1 MNLEKLFLEKTPLFV
16 FSSTRRLKHFYLE
29 QGEGFLP
36 NAMSMGSF
44 FEQAFYIPNKKKIP
58 NSARL
63 ILMIDTIKAIAK
75 EKKSILEGLLLF
87 ENSFLGYLE
96 STSFL
101 FDLFDELSS
110 ACIKLNEL
118 SSKDI
123 YLDYEKHLEVL
134 EMIYDRYIKKLEGL
148 GFYDKIMQEKPAILK
163 EFFEHFS
170 SIEWHLDGFMS
181 VFERQCLLEAAEL
194 VPITLHLSC
203 DKYNQKFLEFLNLK
217 LETDCDYSIDF
228 KTQKILSQT
237 PKRQKI
243 EPKLYANS
251 SYLKQSAL
259 VLQTIEE
266 YLQKDN
272 DPNKMAIITPNAD
285 FLPFLKLL
293 DKNNNLNFA
302 MGLGAKNSPYYTEL
316 VKILENLETSG
327 FDLSTSPLLDLE
339 NLTLALLEQQSS
351 KEKAPLKEAHSQ
363 IMHQYHLLK
372 DTLKNYSLKD
382 LLHLYLQEFEANFR
396 LDDSSG
402 GKIQVMDTLETR
414 GMQFDKIVIVD
425 FNETCVPSLKDCDL
439 FLNSALRKSLNLPTL
454 LDKKNLQKHYYYQLF
469 KNSKE
474 ITLSYIESET
484 SKVSNMLLELN
495 LHIEPIKDAYT
506 LFAPSLSKDYQEEEI
521 KAAIPKDFSFS
532 ASSLNA
538 FLTCKRRFY
547 YHYMKRF
554 KESPK
559 DESNSAVGSLL
570 HELLKEAYEKDKN
583 PYVLEERLIWLLET
597 RENITPKERLDTL
610 VALKKIQ
617 AFYLKEKERFNTKIK
632 ILDLEKSFETIIQGI
647 VFKGR
652 IDRIDKT
659 ADNEMI
665 LLDYKFKN
673 DLKLDNMSKTQR
685 GGLSPIEIAQ
695 ISTDYQMAIEI
706 AQISTDYQMAI
717 YAFALKN
724 LGYKEPIKAFF
735 YDLRKGELL
744 EEDELIL
751 QAKMDHLEF
760 SLIPKLKQ
768 EIDFEKT
775 SEAKDCEYCSFK
787 DMCNR

>member
-1 MNLEKLFLEKTPLFV
+1 MNLEKLFSQKNPLFV

-36 NAMSMGSF
+36 SAMSMGNF

-58 NSARL
+58 KNVRL

-134 EMIYDRYIKKLEGL
+134 EMIYDRYIKKLEEL

-181 VFERQCLLEAAEL
+181 VFERQCLLEVAEL

-237 PKRQKI
+237 PKRQKT

-251 SYLKQSAL
+251 SYLKQSTL

-316 VKILENLETSG
+316 VKILEDLQTSG
-327 FDLSTSPLLDLE
+327 DLSASPLLDLE

-402 GKIQVMDTLETR
+402 GKIRVMDTLETR

-484 SKVSNMLLELN
+484 SKASNMLLELD

-506 LFAPSLSKDYQEEEI
+506 FFAPSPLKDYQEEEI

-538 FLTCKRRFY
+538 FLTCKCRFY

-583 PYVLEERLIWLLET
+583 PYALEERLIWLLET
-597 RENITPKERLDTL
+597 RKNITPKERLDTL
-610 VALKKIQ
+610 ITLKKIQ
-617 AFYLKEKERFNTKIK
+617 AFYLKEKERFKAKIK
-632 ILDLEKSFETIIQGI
+632 ILDLEKSFETTIQG
-647 VFKGR
+647 VAFKGR

-659 ADNEMI
+659 ADNEII

-673 DLKLDNMSKTQR
+673 DLKLDNMSEKQR
-685 GGLSPIEIAQ
+685 KSLSPIEIAQ
-695 ISTDYQMAIEI
+695 ISTDYQMAI
-706 AQISTDYQMAI
+706 
-717 YAFALKN
+717 YAHALKN
-724 LGYKEPIKAFF
+724 LGYKGSIKAFF

-744 EEDELIL
+744 EEDELTL

-775 SEAKDCEYCSFK
+775 LEAKDCEYCSFK

>member
-58 NSARL
+58 NSARQ

-134 EMIYDRYIKKLEGL
+134 EMIYDRYIKKLEEL
-148 GFYDKIMQEKPAILK
+148 GFYDKIMQKKPTILK

-181 VFERQCLLEAAEL
+181 VFERQCLLEVAEL

-237 PKRQKI
+237 FNDQKI

-251 SYLKQSAL
+251 SYLKQGAL

-293 DKNNNLNFA
+293 DQNNNLNFA

-316 VKILENLETSG
+316 VKILEDLQTSG
-327 FDLSTSPLLDLE
+327 FNLSESALLDLE
-339 NLTLALLEQQSS
+339 NITLPLLEQQSS
-351 KEKAPLKEAHSQ
+351 KEKAPLKEVHSQ

-372 DTLKNYSLKD
+372 DTLQNYSLKD

-402 GKIQVMDTLETR
+402 GKIRVMDTLETR

-474 ITLSYIESET
+474 MVLSYIESET
-484 SKVSNMLLELN
+484 SKVSNMLLELD
-495 LHIEPIKDAYT
+495 LHTEPIKDAYT
-506 LFAPSLSKDYQEEEI
+506 LFAPTPLKDYQEEEI

-583 PYVLEERLIWLLET
+583 PYALEERLIWLLET

-610 VALKKIQ
+610 IALKKIQ
-617 AFYLKEKERFNTKIK
+617 AFYLKEKERFKAKIK
-632 ILDLEKSFETIIQGI
+632 ILDLEKSFETIIQGVI
-647 VFKGR
+647 FKGR

-659 ADNEMI
+659 ADNEII

-673 DLKLDNMSKTQR
+673 DLKLDNMSEKQR
-685 GGLSPIEIAQ
+685 KSLSP
-695 ISTDYQMAIEI
+695 IEI

-744 EEDELIL
+744 EEDELVL

-775 SEAKDCEYCSFK
+775 LEVKDCEYCSFK

>member
-228 KTQKILSQT
+228 KTQRILSQT
-237 PKRQKI
+237 FNDQKI

-259 VLQTIEE
+259 VLQAIEE

-316 VKILENLETSG
+316 VKILEDLQTSG
-327 FDLSTSPLLDLE
+327 FDLSASPLLDLE
-339 NLTLALLEQQSS
+339 NLTLPLLEQQSS
-351 KEKAPLKEAHSQ
+351 KEKAPLKEVHSQ

-402 GKIQVMDTLETR
+402 GKIRVMDTLETR

-506 LFAPSLSKDYQEEEI
+506 LFAPSPLKDYQEEEI

-559 DESNSAVGSLL
+559 DENNSAVGSLL

-583 PYVLEERLIWLLET
+583 PYALEERLIWLLET

-610 VALKKIQ
+610 IALKKIQ
-617 AFYLKEKERFNTKIK
+617 AFYLKEKERFKAKIK
-632 ILDLEKSFETIIQGI
+632 ILDLEKSFETIIQGVI
-647 VFKGR
+647 FKGR

-659 ADNEMI
+659 ADNEII

-673 DLKLDNMSKTQR
+673 DLKLDNMSEKQR
-685 GGLSPIEIAQ
+685 KSLRP
-695 ISTDYQMAIEI
+695 IEI

-724 LGYKEPIKAFF
+724 LGYKGPIRAFF
-735 YDLRKGELL
+735 YDLRKGELV
-744 EEDELIL
+744 EEDEVFL

-768 EIDFEKT
+768 EVDFEKT
-775 SEAKDCEYCSFK
+775 LEAKDCEYCSFK

>member
-1 MNLEKLFLEKTPLFV
+1 MNLEKLFLEKAPLFV

-36 NAMSMGSF
+36 SAMSMGSF
-44 FEQAFYIPNKKKIP
+44 FEQAFYIPNQKKIP
-58 NSARL
+58 KSTRQ

-75 EKKSILEGLLLF
+75 EKKSVLEGLLLF

-118 SSKDI
+118 SFKDI

-134 EMIYDRYIKKLEGL
+134 EMIYDRYVKKLEEL
-148 GFYDKIMQEKPAILK
+148 GFYDKIMQKKPTILK

-181 VFERQCLLEAAEL
+181 VFERQCLLEVAEL

-237 PKRQKI
+237 FNDQKI

-251 SYLKQSAL
+251 SYLKQGAL
-259 VLQTIEE
+259 VLQTTEE
-266 YLQKDN
+266 YLQENN

-316 VKILENLETSG
+316 VKILEDLETSDL
-327 FDLSTSPLLDLE
+327 DLSGSALLDLE
-339 NLTLALLEQQSS
+339 NITLALLEQQSS

-382 LLHLYLQEFEANFR
+382 LLHLYLQEFETNFR

-402 GKIQVMDTLETR
+402 GKIRVMDTLETR
-414 GMQFDKIVIVD
+414 GMQFDKVVIVD

-474 ITLSYIESET
+474 VALSYIESET
-484 SKVSNMLLELN
+484 SKVSNMLLELD

-506 LFAPSLSKDYQEEEI
+506 LFETSPIKEYQEEEI

-547 YHYMKRF
+547 YHYMKHF

-559 DESNSAVGSLL
+559 DESNSAVGSLI
-570 HELLKEAYEKDKN
+570 HELLKEAYEKDKT
-583 PYVLEERLIWLLET
+583 PHLLEERLIWLLET

-617 AFYLKEKERFNTKIK
+617 AFYKKERERFNAKIK
-632 ILDLEKSFETIIQGI
+632 ILDLEKGFETIIQGVI
-647 VFKGR
+647 FKGR

-659 ADNEMI
+659 ADNEII

-685 GGLSPIEIAQ
+685 GSLSP
-695 ISTDYQMAIEI
+695 IEI

-735 YDLRKGELL
+735 YDLKKGELL

-775 SEAKDCEYCSFK
+775 LEVKDCEYCSFK
-787 DMCNR
+787 DMCSR

>member
-36 NAMSMGSF
+36 NAMSMGNF

-58 NSARL
+58 KNARQ

-118 SSKDI
+118 SFKDI

-134 EMIYDRYIKKLEGL
+134 EMIYDRYIKKLEEL
-148 GFYDKIMQEKPAILK
+148 GFYDKIMQEKPTILK
-163 EFFEHFS
+163 EFFERFS

-181 VFERQCLLEAAEL
+181 VFERQCLLEVAEL

-237 PKRQKI
+237 FNDQKI

-251 SYLKQSAL
+251 SYLKQGAL

-316 VKILENLETSG
+316 VKILEDLQTSDCNLSG
-327 FDLSTSPLLDLE
+327 SALLDLE
-339 NLTLALLEQQSS
+339 NLTLPLLEQQSS

-402 GKIQVMDTLETR
+402 GKIRVMDTLETR

-454 LDKKNLQKHYYYQLF
+454 SDKKNLQKHYYYQLF

-474 ITLSYIESET
+474 MALSYIESET
-484 SKVSNMLLELN
+484 SKASNMLLELN
-495 LHIEPIKDAYT
+495 LNIEPIKDAYT
-506 LFAPSLSKDYQEEEI
+506 LFAPSPLKDYQEEEI

-547 YHYMKRF
+547 YHYIKRF

-583 PYVLEERLIWLLET
+583 PYALEERLIQLLAT

-610 VALKKIQ
+610 IALKKIQ
-617 AFYLKEKERFNTKIK
+617 AFYLKEKERFNAKIK
-632 ILDLEKSFETIIQGI
+632 ILDLEKSFETTIQG
-647 VFKGR
+647 VAFKGR

-659 ADNEMI
+659 ADNEII

-673 DLKLDNMSKTQR
+673 DLKLDNMSEK
-685 GGLSPIEIAQ
+685 
-695 ISTDYQMAIEI
+695 
-706 AQISTDYQMAI
+706 QISTDYQMAI

-735 YDLRKGELL
+735 YDLRKGELV

-768 EIDFEKT
+768 EIDFKKT
-775 SEAKDCEYCSFK
+775 LEAKDCEYCSFK

>member
-36 NAMSMGSF
+36 SAMSMGSF

-58 NSARL
+58 NSMRL

-134 EMIYDRYIKKLEGL
+134 EMIYERYIKKLEEL

-170 SIEWHLDGFMS
+170 SIEWHLDGSMS

-251 SYLKQSAL
+251 SYLKQGAL

-316 VKILENLETSG
+316 VKILEDLQTSDFNLSESA
-327 FDLSTSPLLDLE
+327 LLDLE

-351 KEKAPLKEAHSQ
+351 KEKAPLKEVHSQ

-402 GKIQVMDTLETR
+402 GKIRVMDTLETR

-484 SKVSNMLLELN
+484 SKASNMLLELD

-506 LFAPSLSKDYQEEEI
+506 LFAPSPLKDYQEEEI

-532 ASSLNA
+532 TSSLNA

-559 DESNSAVGSLL
+559 DENNSAVGSLL

-617 AFYLKEKERFNTKIK
+617 AFYLKEKERFKAKIK

-659 ADNEMI
+659 ADNEII

-685 GGLSPIEIAQ
+685 GGLSP
-695 ISTDYQMAIEI
+695 IEI

-744 EEDELIL
+744 EEDELVL
-751 QAKMDHLEF
+751 QTKMDHLEF

-775 SEAKDCEYCSFK
+775 LEVKDCEYCSFK

>member
-1 MNLEKLFLEKTPLFV
+1 MNLEKLFSQKTPLFV

-58 NSARL
+58 NSARQ

-134 EMIYDRYIKKLEGL
+134 EMIYKRYIKKLEEL

-181 VFERQCLLEAAEL
+181 VFERQCLLEVAKL

-203 DKYNQKFLEFLNLK
+203 DQYNQKFLEFLNLK

-316 VKILENLETSG
+316 VKILEDLETSG
-327 FDLSTSPLLDLE
+327 FDLSASPLLDLE
-339 NLTLALLEQQSS
+339 NLTLALLEQQNS
-351 KEKAPLKEAHSQ
+351 KEKAPLKEVHSQ

-402 GKIQVMDTLETR
+402 GKIRVMDTLETR

-495 LHIEPIKDAYT
+495 LHTEPIKDAYT
-506 LFAPSLSKDYQEEEI
+506 LFAPSPLKDYQEEEI

-554 KESPK
+554 KETPK
-559 DESNSAVGSLL
+559 DENNSTVGSLL

-583 PYVLEERLIWLLET
+583 PYALEERLIWLLET

-610 VALKKIQ
+610 IALKKIQ
-617 AFYLKEKERFNTKIK
+617 TFYVKEKERFNAKIK
-632 ILDLEKSFETIIQGI
+632 ILDLEKSFETTIQG
-647 VFKGR
+647 VAFKGR

-659 ADNEMI
+659 ADNEII

-673 DLKLDNMSKTQR
+673 DLKLDNMSEKQR
-685 GGLSPIEIAQ
+685 GSLNP
-695 ISTDYQMAIEI
+695 IEI

-724 LGYKEPIKAFF
+724 LGYKGPIKAFF
-735 YDLRKGELL
+735 YDLRKGKLL
-744 EEDELIL
+744 EEEEPVL
-751 QAKMDHLEF
+751 QAKMDYLKS
-760 SLIPKLKQ
+760 SLIPELKQ

-775 SEAKDCEYCSFK
+775 LEVKDCEYCSFK

>member
-36 NAMSMGSF
+36 SAMSMGNF

-58 NSARL
+58 KSARQ

-134 EMIYDRYIKKLEGL
+134 EMIYDRYVKKLEEL
-148 GFYDKIMQEKPAILK
+148 GFYDKIMQKKPTILK

-181 VFERQCLLEAAEL
+181 VFERQCLLEVAEL

-237 PKRQKI
+237 FNDQKI

-251 SYLKQSAL
+251 SYLKQGAL

-316 VKILENLETSG
+316 VKILEDLEASG
-327 FDLSTSPLLDLE
+327 DLSASPLLDLE
-339 NLTLALLEQQSS
+339 SLTLPLLEQQSS
-351 KEKAPLKEAHSQ
+351 KEKASLKEVHSQ

-402 GKIQVMDTLETR
+402 GKIRVMDTLETR
-414 GMQFDKIVIVD
+414 GMQFDKVVIAD

-484 SKVSNMLLELN
+484 SKASNMLLELN

-506 LFAPSLSKDYQEEEI
+506 LFAPSPLKDYQEEEI

-547 YHYMKRF
+547 YHYIKRF

-583 PYVLEERLIWLLET
+583 PYALEERLIWLLET
-597 RENITPKERLDTL
+597 RENVTPKERLDTL
-610 VALKKIQ
+610 VVLKKIQ
-617 AFYLKEKERFNTKIK
+617 AFYKKERERFNAKIK
-632 ILDLEKSFETIIQGI
+632 ILDLEKSFETIIQGVI
-647 VFKGR
+647 FKGH

-659 ADNEMI
+659 ADNEII
-665 LLDYKFKN
+665 LLDYKFKS
-673 DLKLDNMSKTQR
+673 DLKLDNMSKT
-685 GGLSPIEIAQ
+685 L
-695 ISTDYQMAIEI
+695 
-706 AQISTDYQMAI
+706 STDYQMAI
-717 YAFALKN
+717 YAFSIKN
-724 LGYKEPIKAFF
+724 LGYKGPIKAFF

-775 SEAKDCEYCSFK
+775 LEVKDCEYCSFK

>member
-36 NAMSMGSF
+36 SAMSMGSF

-58 NSARL
+58 NSARQ

-134 EMIYDRYIKKLEGL
+134 EMIYNRYIKKLEEL
-148 GFYDKIMQEKPAILK
+148 GFYDKIMQEKPTILK

-181 VFERQCLLEAAEL
+181 VFERQCLLEVAEL

-237 PKRQKI
+237 FNNQKI

-316 VKILENLETSG
+316 VKILEDLQTSDCNLSESA
-327 FDLSTSPLLDLE
+327 LLDLE
-339 NLTLALLEQQSS
+339 NITLPLLEQQSS

-372 DTLKNYSLKD
+372 NTLQNYSLKD

-402 GKIQVMDTLETR
+402 GKIRVMDTLETR

-484 SKVSNMLLELN
+484 SKASNMLLELD

-506 LFAPSLSKDYQEEEI
+506 LFAPSPLKDYQEEEI

-559 DESNSAVGSLL
+559 DENNSAVGSLL

-583 PYVLEERLIWLLET
+583 PYALEERLIWLLET

-617 AFYLKEKERFNTKIK
+617 AFYTKEKERFKAKIK
-632 ILDLEKSFETIIQGI
+632 ILDLEKSFETTIQGVI
-647 VFKGR
+647 FKGR

-659 ADNEMI
+659 ADNEII
-665 LLDYKFKN
+665 LLDYKFKS
-673 DLKLDNMSKTQR
+673 DLKLDNMSKT
-685 GGLSPIEIAQ
+685 
-695 ISTDYQMAIEI
+695 
-706 AQISTDYQMAI
+706 QISTDYQMAI

-724 LGYKEPIKAFF
+724 LGYKGPIKAFF
-735 YDLRKGELL
+735 YDLRKGELV

-768 EIDFEKT
+768 EVDFEKT
-775 SEAKDCEYCSFK
+775 LEVKDCEYCSFK

>member
-1 MNLEKLFLEKTPLFV
+1 MNLEKLFLEKSPLFV

-36 NAMSMGSF
+36 SAMSMGSF

-58 NSARL
+58 NSARQ

-134 EMIYDRYIKKLEGL
+134 EMIYDHYIKKLEEL

-181 VFERQCLLEAAEL
+181 VFERQCLLEVAEL

-237 PKRQKI
+237 FNDQKI

-251 SYLKQSAL
+251 SYLKQGAL

-293 DKNNNLNFA
+293 DQNNNLNFA

-316 VKILENLETSG
+316 VKILEDLQTSG
-327 FDLSTSPLLDLE
+327 FNLSESALLDLE
-339 NLTLALLEQQSS
+339 NITLPLLEQQSS
-351 KEKAPLKEAHSQ
+351 KEKAPLKEVHSQ

-372 DTLKNYSLKD
+372 DTLQNYSLKD

-402 GKIQVMDTLETR
+402 GKIRVMDTLETR

-474 ITLSYIESET
+474 MVLSYIESET
-484 SKVSNMLLELN
+484 SKASNMLLELD
-495 LHIEPIKDAYT
+495 LHTEPIKDAYT
-506 LFAPSLSKDYQEEEI
+506 LFAPTPLKDYQEEEI

-559 DESNSAVGSLL
+559 DENNSTVGSLI

-583 PYVLEERLIWLLET
+583 PYALEERIIQLLET

-632 ILDLEKSFETIIQGI
+632 ILDLEKSFETIIQGVI
-647 VFKGR
+647 FKGR

-659 ADNEMI
+659 ADNEII

-685 GGLSPIEIAQ
+685 GGLRP
-695 ISTDYQMAIEI
+695 IEI

-724 LGYKEPIKAFF
+724 LGYKDPIKAFF

-775 SEAKDCEYCSFK
+775 LEVKDCEYCSFK

>member
-1 MNLEKLFLEKTPLFV
+1 MNLEKLFLEKSPLFV

-44 FEQAFYIPNKKKIP
+44 FEQAFYIPNQKKIP
-58 NSARL
+58 KSVRQ

-75 EKKSILEGLLLF
+75 EKKSVLEGLLLF

-118 SSKDI
+118 SFKDI

-134 EMIYDRYIKKLEGL
+134 EMIYDRYVKKLEEL
-148 GFYDKIMQEKPAILK
+148 GFYDKIMQKKPTILK

-181 VFERQCLLEAAEL
+181 VFERQCLLEVAEL

-237 PKRQKI
+237 FNDQKI

-316 VKILENLETSG
+316 VKILEDLETS
-327 FDLSTSPLLDLE
+327 DPNLSGSALLDLE
-339 NLTLALLEQQSS
+339 NITLALLEQQSS

-382 LLHLYLQEFEANFR
+382 LLHLYLQEFEDNFR
-396 LDDSSG
+396 LDDPSG
-402 GKIQVMDTLETR
+402 GKIRVMDTLETR
-414 GMQFDKIVIVD
+414 GMQFDKIVVAD
-425 FNETCVPSLKDCDL
+425 FNETCVPSFKDCDL

-474 ITLSYIESET
+474 VALSYIESET
-484 SKVSNMLLELN
+484 SKASSMLLELD

-506 LFAPSLSKDYQEEEI
+506 LFETSPIKEYQEEEI

-547 YHYMKRF
+547 YHYIKRL
-554 KESPK
+554 KETPK
-559 DESNSAVGSLL
+559 DESNSAVGSLI
-570 HELLKEAYEKDKN
+570 HELLKEAYEKDKD
-583 PYVLEERLIWLLET
+583 PYALEERLIWLLET

-617 AFYLKEKERFNTKIK
+617 AFYLKEKERFNAKIK
-632 ILDLEKSFETIIQGI
+632 ILDLEKSFETIIQGVI
-647 VFKGR
+647 FKGR

-659 ADNEMI
+659 ADNEII

-685 GGLSPIEIAQ
+685 GDLSPIEIAQ
-695 ISTDYQMAIEI
+695 ISTDYQMAI
-706 AQISTDYQMAI
+706 
-717 YAFALKN
+717 YACALKN

-775 SEAKDCEYCSFK
+775 LEVKDCEYCSFK

>member
-402 GKIQVMDTLETR
+402 GKIRVMDTLETR

-559 DESNSAVGSLL
+559 DKSNSAVGSLL

-583 PYVLEERLIWLLET
+583 PYALEERLIQLLET

-610 VALKKIQ
+610 IALKKIQ

-632 ILDLEKSFETIIQGI
+632 ILDLEKSFETTIQGVI
-647 VFKGR
+647 FKGR

-685 GGLSPIEIAQ
+685 GGLSP
-695 ISTDYQMAIEI
+695 IEI

>member
-1 MNLEKLFLEKTPLFV
+1 
-16 FSSTRRLKHFYLE
+16 
-29 QGEGFLP
+29 
-36 NAMSMGSF
+36 
-44 FEQAFYIPNKKKIP
+44 
-58 NSARL
+58 
-63 ILMIDTIKAIAK
+63 
-75 EKKSILEGLLLF
+75 
-87 ENSFLGYLE
+87 
-96 STSFL
+96 
-101 FDLFDELSS
+101 
-110 ACIKLNEL
+110 
-118 SSKDI
+118 
-123 YLDYEKHLEVL
+123 
-134 EMIYDRYIKKLEGL
+134 
-148 GFYDKIMQEKPAILK
+148 
-163 EFFEHFS
+163 
-170 SIEWHLDGFMS
+170 MS
-181 VFERQCLLEAAEL
+181 VFERQCLLEVVEL

-237 PKRQKI
+237 FNDQKI
-243 EPKLYANS
+243 EPKLYSNS

-302 MGLGAKNSPYYTEL
+302 MGLGAKNSPYYTGL
-316 VKILENLETSG
+316 VKILEDLQTSDLNLSG
-327 FDLSTSPLLDLE
+327 SALLDLE
-339 NLTLALLEQQSS
+339 NLTIPLLEQQSS
-351 KEKAPLKEAHSQ
+351 KEKASLKEAHSQ

-402 GKIQVMDTLETR
+402 GKIRVMDTLETR
-414 GMQFDKIVIVD
+414 GMQFNKIVIVD

-484 SKVSNMLLELN
+484 SKASNMLLELN
-495 LHIEPIKDAYT
+495 LHTEPIKDAYT
-506 LFAPSLSKDYQEEEI
+506 LFAPSPLKDYQEEEI

-559 DESNSAVGSLL
+559 DENNSAVGSLL

-583 PYVLEERLIWLLET
+583 PYALEERLIWLLET

-610 VALKKIQ
+610 VVLKKIQ
-617 AFYLKEKERFNTKIK
+617 AFYLKEKERFKAKIK
-632 ILDLEKSFETIIQGI
+632 ILDLEKSFETIIQGVI
-647 VFKGR
+647 FKGR

-659 ADNEMI
+659 ADNEII
-665 LLDYKFKN
+665 LLDYKFK
-673 DLKLDNMSKTQR
+673 R
-685 GGLSPIEIAQ
+685 GGLSPK
-695 ISTDYQMAIEI
+695 EI

-744 EEDELIL
+744 EEDELVL

-775 SEAKDCEYCSFK
+775 LEVKDCEYCSFK

>member
-1 MNLEKLFLEKTPLFV
+1 MNLEKLFSQKNPLFV

-36 NAMSMGSF
+36 NAMSMGNF

-58 NSARL
+58 NNARQ

-134 EMIYDRYIKKLEGL
+134 EMIYDRYIKKLEEL

-194 VPITLHLSC
+194 VPITLHLPC

-237 PKRQKI
+237 FNNQKI

-251 SYLKQSAL
+251 SYLKQGAL

-327 FDLSTSPLLDLE
+327 FDLSASPLLDLE
-339 NLTLALLEQQSS
+339 NLTLPLLEQQSS

-372 DTLKNYSLKD
+372 DTLQNYSLKD

-402 GKIQVMDTLETR
+402 GKIRVMDTLETR

-474 ITLSYIESET
+474 IALSYIESET
-484 SKVSNMLLELN
+484 SKASNMLLELN
-495 LHIEPIKDAYT
+495 LNIAPIKDAYT
-506 LFAPSLSKDYQEEEI
+506 LFAPSPLKDYQEEEI
-521 KAAIPKDFSFS
+521 KAAIPKDFNFS

-559 DESNSAVGSLL
+559 DENNSAVGSLL

-583 PYVLEERLIWLLET
+583 PYALEERLIQFLET

-617 AFYLKEKERFNTKIK
+617 AFYLKEKERFKAKIK
-632 ILDLEKSFETIIQGI
+632 ILDLEKSFETIIQGV

-659 ADNEMI
+659 ADNEII

-673 DLKLDNMSKTQR
+673 DLKLDHMSKTQR
-685 GGLSPIEIAQ
+685 GGLSP
-695 ISTDYQMAIEI
+695 IEI

-735 YDLRKGELL
+735 YDLRKGELV
-744 EEDELIL
+744 EEDELVL

>member
-1 MNLEKLFLEKTPLFV
+1 MNLEKLFSQKTPLFV

-134 EMIYDRYIKKLEGL
+134 EMIYERYIKKLEEL
-148 GFYDKIMQEKPAILK
+148 GFYDKIMQEKPTILK

-181 VFERQCLLEAAEL
+181 VFERQCLLEVAEL

-237 PKRQKI
+237 PNRQKI

-266 YLQKDN
+266 YLQQDN

-316 VKILENLETSG
+316 VKILEDLETGG
-327 FDLSTSPLLDLE
+327 FDLSASPLLDLE

-382 LLHLYLQEFEANFR
+382 LLHLYLQEFEASFR

-402 GKIQVMDTLETR
+402 GKIRVMDTLETR
-414 GMQFDKIVIVD
+414 GMQFDKVVIVD

-474 ITLSYIESET
+474 MVLSYIESET
-484 SKVSNMLLELN
+484 SKVSKMLLELD
-495 LHIEPIKDAYT
+495 LPIEPIKDAYT
-506 LFAPSLSKDYQEEEI
+506 LFAPSPLKDYQEEEI
-521 KAAIPKDFSFS
+521 KTAIPKDFSFS

-547 YHYMKRF
+547 YHYIKRF

-559 DESNSAVGSLL
+559 DESNSTVGSLL

-583 PYVLEERLIWLLET
+583 PYALEERLVQLLKT
-597 RENITPKERLDTL
+597 KENITPKERLDTL
-610 VALKKIQ
+610 IALKKIQ
-617 AFYLKEKERFNTKIK
+617 AFYVKEKERFKAKIK
-632 ILDLEKSFETIIQGI
+632 ILDLEKSFETTIQG
-647 VFKGR
+647 VAFKGR
-652 IDRIDKT
+652 IDRIDRT

-665 LLDYKFKN
+665 LLDYK
-673 DLKLDNMSKTQR
+673 MSKTQR

-695 ISTDYQMAIEI
+695 TSADYQMAV
-706 AQISTDYQMAI
+706 

-724 LGYKEPIKAFF
+724 LGYKGSIKAFF
-735 YDLRKGELL
+735 YDLRKGELV
-744 EEDELIL
+744 EEDELTL

-768 EIDFEKT
+768 EMVFEKT
-775 SEAKDCEYCSFK
+775 LEAKDCEYCSFK

>member
-36 NAMSMGSF
+36 SAMSMGSF

-58 NSARL
+58 NSARQ

-118 SSKDI
+118 SFKDI

-170 SIEWHLDGFMS
+170 SIEWYLDGFMS
-181 VFERQCLLEAAEL
+181 VFERQCLLEVAEL

-237 PKRQKI
+237 FNDQKI

-293 DKNNNLNFA
+293 DRNNNLNFA

-316 VKILENLETSG
+316 VKILEDLQTSDCNLSG
-327 FDLSTSPLLDLE
+327 SALLDLE
-339 NLTLALLEQQSS
+339 NITLPLLEQQSS

-372 DTLKNYSLKD
+372 DTLQNYSLKD

-402 GKIQVMDTLETR
+402 GKIRVMDTLETR

-439 FLNSALRKSLNLPTL
+439 FLNSALRQSLNLPTL

-474 ITLSYIESET
+474 IALSYIESET
-484 SKVSNMLLELN
+484 SKASNMLLELN
-495 LHIEPIKDAYT
+495 LHTEPIKNAYT
-506 LFAPSLSKDYQEEEI
+506 LFAPSPLKDYQEEEI
-521 KAAIPKDFSFS
+521 KATIPKDFSFS

-559 DESNSAVGSLL
+559 DENNSAVGSLL

-583 PYVLEERLIWLLET
+583 PYALEERLIWLLET

-610 VALKKIQ
+610 IALKKIQ
-617 AFYLKEKERFNTKIK
+617 AFYLKEKERFNAKIK
-632 ILDLEKSFETIIQGI
+632 ILDLEKSFETTIQGV

-659 ADNEMI
+659 ADNEII
-665 LLDYKFKN
+665 LLDYKFKS

-685 GGLSPIEIAQ
+685 GGLSP
-695 ISTDYQMAIEI
+695 IEI

-735 YDLRKGELL
+735 YDLRKGELV

-775 SEAKDCEYCSFK
+775 LELKDCEYCSFK

>member
-36 NAMSMGSF
+36 NAMSMGNF

-58 NSARL
+58 NSVRL

-148 GFYDKIMQEKPAILK
+148 GFYDKIMQEKPTILK

-181 VFERQCLLEAAEL
+181 VFERQCLLEVAEL
-194 VPITLHLSC
+194 APITLHLSC

-251 SYLKQSAL
+251 SYLKQGAL

-316 VKILENLETSG
+316 VKILEDLQTSDYNLSESA
-327 FDLSTSPLLDLE
+327 LLDLE
-339 NLTLALLEQQSS
+339 NLTLVLLEQQSS

-372 DTLKNYSLKD
+372 DTLQNYSLKD

-402 GKIQVMDTLETR
+402 GKIRVMDTLETR

-506 LFAPSLSKDYQEEEI
+506 LFAPSPLKDYQEEEI

-583 PYVLEERLIWLLET
+583 PYALEERLIWLLET

-617 AFYLKEKERFNTKIK
+617 AFYLKEKERFKAKIK
-632 ILDLEKSFETIIQGI
+632 ILDLEKNFETIIQGVI
-647 VFKGR
+647 FKGR

-659 ADNEMI
+659 AGNEVI
-665 LLDYKFKN
+665 LLDYKFKS
-673 DLKLDNMSKTQR
+673 DLKLDNMSEKQR
-685 GGLSPIEIAQ
+685 KSLRP
-695 ISTDYQMAIEI
+695 IEI

-724 LGYKEPIKAFF
+724 LGYREPIKAFF

-744 EEDELIL
+744 EEDELTL

-775 SEAKDCEYCSFK
+775 LEVKDCEYCSFK

>member
-36 NAMSMGSF
+36 SAMSMGNF

-58 NSARL
+58 KNARQ

-118 SSKDI
+118 SFKDI

-134 EMIYDRYIKKLEGL
+134 EMIYDRYIKKLEEL

-181 VFERQCLLEAAEL
+181 VFERQCLLEVAEL

-293 DKNNNLNFA
+293 DQNNNLNFA

-316 VKILENLETSG
+316 VKILEDLETSG

-339 NLTLALLEQQSS
+339 SLTLPLLEQQSS

-402 GKIQVMDTLETR
+402 GKIRVMDTLETR

-425 FNETCVPSLKDCDL
+425 FNETCVASLKDCDL

-474 ITLSYIESET
+474 IALSYIESET
-484 SKVSNMLLELN
+484 SKVSNMLLELD

-506 LFAPSLSKDYQEEEI
+506 LFAPSPLKDYQEEEI

-570 HELLKEAYEKDKN
+570 HELLKEAYKKDKN

-597 RENITPKERLDTL
+597 RKNITPKERLDTL
-610 VALKKIQ
+610 IALKKIQ
-617 AFYLKEKERFNTKIK
+617 AFYVKEKERFKAKIK
-632 ILDLEKSFETIIQGI
+632 ILDLEKSFETIIQGVI
-647 VFKGR
+647 FKGR

-659 ADNEMI
+659 ADNEII
-665 LLDYKFKN
+665 LLDYKFKS

-685 GGLSPIEIAQ
+685 EGLSP
-695 ISTDYQMAIEI
+695 IEI

-724 LGYKEPIKAFF
+724 LGYKGPIKAFF

-744 EEDELIL
+744 EEDEPTL

-775 SEAKDCEYCSFK
+775 LKVKDCEYCSFK

>member
-1 MNLEKLFLEKTPLFV
+1 MNLEKLFSQKNPLFV

-58 NSARL
+58 NNARL

-134 EMIYDRYIKKLEGL
+134 EMIYKRYIKKLEEL
-148 GFYDKIMQEKPAILK
+148 GFYDKIMQEKPTILK

-181 VFERQCLLEAAEL
+181 VFERQCLLEVAEL

-237 PKRQKI
+237 FNDQKI

-266 YLQKDN
+266 YLQQDN

-316 VKILENLETSG
+316 VKILEDLEASG
-327 FDLSTSPLLDLE
+327 DLSASPLLDLE
-339 NLTLALLEQQSS
+339 SLTLALLEQQSS
-351 KEKAPLKEAHSQ
+351 KEKVPLKEAHSQ

-372 DTLKNYSLKD
+372 DTLQNYSLKD

-402 GKIQVMDTLETR
+402 GKIRVMDTLETR

-484 SKVSNMLLELN
+484 SKVSKMLLELD
-495 LHIEPIKDAYT
+495 LPIEPIKDAYT
-506 LFAPSLSKDYQEEEI
+506 LFAPSPLKDYQEEEI

-583 PYVLEERLIWLLET
+583 PYALEEKLIQLLET
-597 RENITPKERLDTL
+597 RENITSKERLDTL
-610 VALKKIQ
+610 IALKKIQ
-617 AFYLKEKERFNTKIK
+617 AFYLKEKERFKAKIK
-632 ILDLEKSFETIIQGI
+632 ILDLEKSFETTIQGVI
-647 VFKGR
+647 FKGR

-665 LLDYKFKN
+665 LLDYKFKS

-695 ISTDYQMAIEI
+695 ISA
-706 AQISTDYQMAI
+706 DYQMAI

-744 EEDELIL
+744 EEEEPIL

-768 EIDFEKT
+768 EIVFEKT
-775 SEAKDCEYCSFK
+775 LEAKDCEYCSFK

>member
-58 NSARL
+58 NSARQ

-118 SSKDI
+118 SFKDI

-134 EMIYDRYIKKLEGL
+134 EMIYDRYIKKLEEL

-181 VFERQCLLEAAEL
+181 VFERQCLLEVAEL

-272 DPNKMAIITPNAD
+272 DPNKMAIITPNTD

-293 DKNNNLNFA
+293 DQNNNLNFA

-316 VKILENLETSG
+316 VKILEDLETSG
-327 FDLSTSPLLDLE
+327 FNLSASPLLDLE
-339 NLTLALLEQQSS
+339 SLTLPLLEQQSS

-402 GKIQVMDTLETR
+402 GKIRVMDTLETR
-414 GMQFDKIVIVD
+414 GMQFDKVVIVD

-474 ITLSYIESET
+474 MVLSYIESET
-484 SKVSNMLLELN
+484 SKASNMLLELD
-495 LHIEPIKDAYT
+495 LHTEPIKDAYT
-506 LFAPSLSKDYQEEEI
+506 LFAPSPLKDYQEEEI

-583 PYVLEERLIWLLET
+583 PYALEERLIWLLET

-617 AFYLKEKERFNTKIK
+617 AFYVKEKERFKAKIK
-632 ILDLEKSFETIIQGI
+632 ILDLEKSFETTIQG
-647 VFKGR
+647 VAFKGC

-659 ADNEMI
+659 ADNEII
-665 LLDYKFKN
+665 LLDYKFKS
-673 DLKLDNMSKTQR
+673 DLKLDNMSKKQR

-695 ISTDYQMAIEI
+695 ISTDYQM
-706 AQISTDYQMAI
+706 TI

-724 LGYKEPIKAFF
+724 LGYKGPIKAFF

-751 QAKMDHLEF
+751 QAKMDHLEY

-775 SEAKDCEYCSFK
+775 LEVKDCEYCSFK

>member
-36 NAMSMGSF
+36 SAMSMGSF

-58 NSARL
+58 NSVRQ

-134 EMIYDRYIKKLEGL
+134 EMIYDCYVKKLEEL
-148 GFYDKIMQEKPAILK
+148 GFYDKIMQEKPTILK

-181 VFERQCLLEAAEL
+181 VFERQCLLEVAEL

-237 PKRQKI
+237 FNDQKI

-251 SYLKQSAL
+251 SYLKQGAL

-316 VKILENLETSG
+316 VKILEDLQTSDCNLSESA
-327 FDLSTSPLLDLE
+327 LLDLE

-402 GKIQVMDTLETR
+402 GKIRVMDTLETR

-474 ITLSYIESET
+474 ITLSYIESEA
-484 SKVSNMLLELN
+484 SKASNMLLELD

-506 LFAPSLSKDYQEEEI
+506 LFAPSPLKDYQEEEI

-559 DESNSAVGSLL
+559 DENNSAVGSLL

-583 PYVLEERLIWLLET
+583 PYALEERLIWLLET

-617 AFYLKEKERFNTKIK
+617 SFYLKEKERFKAKIK
-632 ILDLEKSFETIIQGI
+632 ILDLEKSFETTIQGV

-659 ADNEMI
+659 ADNEII
-665 LLDYKFKN
+665 LLDYKFK
-673 DLKLDNMSKTQR
+673 R
-685 GGLSPIEIAQ
+685 GLS
-695 ISTDYQMAIEI
+695 SIEI

-717 YAFALKN
+717 YACALKN
-724 LGYKEPIKAFF
+724 LGHKEPIKAFF

-744 EEDELIL
+744 EEDELVL

-775 SEAKDCEYCSFK
+775 LELKDCEYCSFK

>member
-1 MNLEKLFLEKTPLFV
+1 MNLEKLFLEKAPLFV

-36 NAMSMGSF
+36 SAMSMGSF

-134 EMIYDRYIKKLEGL
+134 EMIYERYIKKLEEL
-148 GFYDKIMQEKPAILK
+148 GFYDKIMQEKPTILK

-181 VFERQCLLEAAEL
+181 VFERQCLLEVAEL

-237 PKRQKI
+237 PNRQKI

-266 YLQKDN
+266 YLQQDN

-316 VKILENLETSG
+316 VKILEDLETGG
-327 FDLSTSPLLDLE
+327 FDLSASPLLDLE

-351 KEKAPLKEAHSQ
+351 KEKAPLKEVHSQ

-402 GKIQVMDTLETR
+402 GKIRVMDTLETR
-414 GMQFDKIVIVD
+414 GMQFDKVVIVD

-474 ITLSYIESET
+474 MALSYIESET
-484 SKVSNMLLELN
+484 SKVSNMLLELD
-495 LHIEPIKDAYT
+495 LPIEPIKDAYT
-506 LFAPSLSKDYQEEEI
+506 LFAPTPLKDYQEEEI

-547 YHYMKRF
+547 YHYIKRF

-583 PYVLEERLIWLLET
+583 PHALEERLIQLLKT

-610 VALKKIQ
+610 IALKKIQ

-632 ILDLEKSFETIIQGI
+632 ILDLEKSFETIIQG
-647 VFKGR
+647 VAFKGR

-665 LLDYKFKN
+665 LLDYKFKSE
-673 DLKLDNMSKTQR
+673 LKLDNMSKNQR
-685 GGLSPIEIAQ
+685 EGLNPIEIAQ
-695 ISTDYQMAIEI
+695 ISTDYQMAV
-706 AQISTDYQMAI
+706 

-724 LGYKEPIKAFF
+724 LGYKGPIKAFF

-744 EEDELIL
+744 EEEGLTL
-751 QAKMDHLEF
+751 QAKMHYLES

-768 EIDFEKT
+768 EMVFEKT
-775 SEAKDCEYCSFK
+775 LEVKDCEYCSFK

>member
-36 NAMSMGSF
+36 SAMSMGNF

-58 NSARL
+58 NSVRQ

-181 VFERQCLLEAAEL
+181 VFERQCLLEVAEL

-251 SYLKQSAL
+251 SYLKQGAL

-316 VKILENLETSG
+316 VKILEDLEASG
-327 FDLSTSPLLDLE
+327 DLSTSPLLDLE

-351 KEKAPLKEAHSQ
+351 KEKAPLKEVHSQ

-372 DTLKNYSLKD
+372 DTLQNYSLKD

-402 GKIQVMDTLETR
+402 GKIRVMDTLETR

-474 ITLSYIESET
+474 IALSYIESET

-506 LFAPSLSKDYQEEEI
+506 LFAPSPLKDYQEEEI

-559 DESNSAVGSLL
+559 DENNSAVGSLL

-597 RENITPKERLDTL
+597 RKNITPKERLDTL
-610 VALKKIQ
+610 IALKKIQ

-632 ILDLEKSFETIIQGI
+632 ILDLEKSFETIIQGVI
-647 VFKGR
+647 FKGR

-659 ADNEMI
+659 ADNEII

-673 DLKLDNMSKTQR
+673 DLKLDNMSEKQR
-685 GGLSPIEIAQ
+685 KSLSP
-695 ISTDYQMAIEI
+695 IEI

-744 EEDELIL
+744 EEDKLIL

-775 SEAKDCEYCSFK
+775 LEVKDCEYCSFK

>member
-1 MNLEKLFLEKTPLFV
+1 MNLEKLFLEKSPLFV

-44 FEQAFYIPNKKKIP
+44 FEQAFYIPNQKKIP
-58 NSARL
+58 NNARL

-148 GFYDKIMQEKPAILK
+148 GFYDKIMQKKPTILK

-181 VFERQCLLEAAEL
+181 VFERQCLLEVAEL

-237 PKRQKI
+237 FNDQKI

-272 DPNKMAIITPNAD
+272 DPNKMTIITPNAD

-316 VKILENLETSG
+316 VKILEDLETSDL
-327 FDLSTSPLLDLE
+327 DLSGSALLDLE
-339 NLTLALLEQQSS
+339 NITLALLEQQSS

-402 GKIQVMDTLETR
+402 GKIRVMDTLETR
-414 GMQFDKIVIVD
+414 GMQFDKIVVAD
-425 FNETCVPSLKDCDL
+425 FNETCVPSFKDCDL

-474 ITLSYIESET
+474 VVLSYIESET
-484 SKVSNMLLELN
+484 SKASSMLLELD

-506 LFAPSLSKDYQEEEI
+506 LFETSPLKDYQEEEI

-547 YHYMKRF
+547 YHYIKRF
-554 KESPK
+554 KETPK
-559 DESNSAVGSLL
+559 DESNSTVGSLI

-583 PYVLEERLIWLLET
+583 PYALEERLIWLLET

-617 AFYLKEKERFNTKIK
+617 AFYLKEKERFNAKIK
-632 ILDLEKSFETIIQGI
+632 ILDLEKSFETIIQGVI
-647 VFKGR
+647 FKGR

-659 ADNEMI
+659 ADNEII

-673 DLKLDNMSKTQR
+673 DLKLV
-685 GGLSPIEIAQ
+685 
-695 ISTDYQMAIEI
+695 
-706 AQISTDYQMAI
+706 STDYQMAI
-717 YAFALKN
+717 YARTLKN

-744 EEDELIL
+744 EEDEPIL

-775 SEAKDCEYCSFK
+775 LEVKDCEYCSFK

>member
-134 EMIYDRYIKKLEGL
+134 EMIYERYIKKLEEL
-148 GFYDKIMQEKPAILK
+148 GFYDKIMQEKPTILK

-181 VFERQCLLEAAEL
+181 VFERQCLLEVAEL

-237 PKRQKI
+237 FNDQKI

-266 YLQKDN
+266 YLQQDN

-316 VKILENLETSG
+316 VKILEDLETGG
-327 FDLSTSPLLDLE
+327 FDLSASPLLDLE

-351 KEKAPLKEAHSQ
+351 KEKAPLKEVHSQ

-402 GKIQVMDTLETR
+402 GKIRVMDTLETR
-414 GMQFDKIVIVD
+414 GMQFDKVVIVD

-474 ITLSYIESET
+474 MALSYIESET

-495 LHIEPIKDAYT
+495 LPIEPIKDAYT
-506 LFAPSLSKDYQEEEI
+506 LFAPTPLKDYQEEEI

-547 YHYMKRF
+547 YHYIKRF

-559 DESNSAVGSLL
+559 DESNSVVGSLL

-583 PYVLEERLIWLLET
+583 PYALEERLVQLLKT

-610 VALKKIQ
+610 IALKKIQ
-617 AFYLKEKERFNTKIK
+617 AFYVKEKERFKAKIK
-632 ILDLEKSFETIIQGI
+632 ILDLEKSFETTIQG
-647 VFKGR
+647 VAFKGC

-665 LLDYKFKN
+665 LLDYKFKSE
-673 DLKLDNMSKTQR
+673 LKLDNMSKTQR

-695 ISTDYQMAIEI
+695 ISTDYQMAV
-706 AQISTDYQMAI
+706 

-744 EEDELIL
+744 EEEEPIL
-751 QAKMDHLEF
+751 QAKMHYLES

-775 SEAKDCEYCSFK
+775 LEVKDCEYCSFK

>member
-1 MNLEKLFLEKTPLFV
+1 MNLEKLFSQKNPLFV

-58 NSARL
+58 NSVRQ

-134 EMIYDRYIKKLEGL
+134 EMIYKRYIKKLEEL
-148 GFYDKIMQEKPAILK
+148 GFYDKIMQEKPTILK

-181 VFERQCLLEAAEL
+181 VFERQCLLEVAEL

-217 LETDCDYSIDF
+217 LETDCDYCIDF

-316 VKILENLETSG
+316 VKISEDLKTSG
-327 FDLSTSPLLDLE
+327 FDLSASPLLDLE
-339 NLTLALLEQQSS
+339 NLTLVLLEQQSS

-402 GKIQVMDTLETR
+402 GKIRVMDTLETR

-506 LFAPSLSKDYQEEEI
+506 LFAPSPLKDYQEEEI

-583 PYVLEERLIWLLET
+583 PYALEERLIQLLET
-597 RENITPKERLDTL
+597 RGNITPKERLDTL
-610 VALKKIQ
+610 IALKKIQ
-617 AFYLKEKERFNTKIK
+617 AFYVKEKERFNAKIK
-632 ILDLEKSFETIIQGI
+632 ILDLEKSFETTIQG
-647 VFKGR
+647 VAFKGR

-659 ADNEMI
+659 ADNEVI
-665 LLDYKFKN
+665 LLDYKFKS

-695 ISTDYQMAIEI
+695 ISTDYQMAI
-706 AQISTDYQMAI
+706 

-724 LGYKEPIKAFF
+724 LGYKGPIKAFF
-735 YDLRKGELL
+735 YNLRKGELL
-744 EEDELIL
+744 EEEELTL

-768 EIDFEKT
+768 EINFEKT
-775 SEAKDCEYCSFK
+775 LEAKDCEYCSFK

>member
-1 MNLEKLFLEKTPLFV
+1 MNLEKLFSQKAPLFV

-134 EMIYDRYIKKLEGL
+134 EMIYKCYIKKLEEL
-148 GFYDKIMQEKPAILK
+148 GFYDKIMQEKPTILK

-181 VFERQCLLEAAEL
+181 VFERQCLLEVAEL

-217 LETDCDYSIDF
+217 LEIDCDYSIDF

-316 VKILENLETSG
+316 VKILEDLETSG
-327 FDLSTSPLLDLE
+327 FDLSASPLLDLE
-339 NLTLALLEQQSS
+339 NLTFALLEQQSS
-351 KEKAPLKEAHSQ
+351 KEKAPLREAHSQ

-402 GKIQVMDTLETR
+402 GKIRVMDTLETR

-425 FNETCVPSLKDCDL
+425 FNETCVPSLKNCDL

-474 ITLSYIESET
+474 MALSYIESET
-484 SKVSNMLLELN
+484 SKVSNMLLELD

-506 LFAPSLSKDYQEEEI
+506 LFESTPLKDYQEEEI
-521 KAAIPKDFSFS
+521 QAAIPKDFSFS

-547 YHYMKRF
+547 YHYIKRF

-583 PYVLEERLIWLLET
+583 PYALEERLIQLLEI
-597 RENITPKERLDTL
+597 RGNITTKERLDTL
-610 VALKKIQ
+610 IALKKIQ
-617 AFYLKEKERFNTKIK
+617 AFYVKEKERFHAKIK
-632 ILDLEKSFETIIQGI
+632 ILDLEKSFETTIQGV

-652 IDRIDKT
+652 IDRVDKT
-659 ADNEMI
+659 ANNEII
-665 LLDYKFKN
+665 LLDYKFKSE
-673 DLKLDNMSKTQR
+673 LKLDNMSKKQR

-695 ISTDYQMAIEI
+695 ISA
-706 AQISTDYQMAI
+706 DYQMAI

-744 EEDELIL
+744 EEEGPIL
-751 QAKMDHLEF
+751 QAKMDYLES
-760 SLIPKLKQ
+760 SLIPNLKQ

-775 SEAKDCEYCSFK
+775 LEIKDCEYCSFK

>member
-1 MNLEKLFLEKTPLFV
+1 MNLEKLFSQKNPLFV

-58 NSARL
+58 NSARQ

-134 EMIYDRYIKKLEGL
+134 EMIYKRYIKKLEEL
-148 GFYDKIMQEKPAILK
+148 GFYDKIMQEKPTILK

-181 VFERQCLLEAAEL
+181 VFERQCLLEVVEL

-203 DKYNQKFLEFLNLK
+203 DQYNQKFLEFLNLK

-293 DKNNNLNFA
+293 DQNNNLNFA

-316 VKILENLETSG
+316 VKILEDLQTSDCNLSESA
-327 FDLSTSPLLDLE
+327 LLDLE
-339 NLTLALLEQQSS
+339 NLTLTLLEQQSS
-351 KEKAPLKEAHSQ
+351 KEKASLKEVHSQ

-372 DTLKNYSLKD
+372 GTLQNYSLKD

-402 GKIQVMDTLETR
+402 GKIRVMDTLETR

-474 ITLSYIESET
+474 MALSYIESET
-484 SKVSNMLLELN
+484 SKVSNMLLELD

-506 LFAPSLSKDYQEEEI
+506 LFAQTPLKDYQEEEI
-521 KAAIPKDFSFS
+521 QATIPKDFSFS

-547 YHYMKRF
+547 YHYIKRF

-559 DESNSAVGSLL
+559 DESNSAIGSLL

-583 PYVLEERLIWLLET
+583 PYALEERLIQLLEI
-597 RENITPKERLDTL
+597 RGNITPKERLDTL
-610 VALKKIQ
+610 IALKKIQ
-617 AFYLKEKERFNTKIK
+617 VFYAKEKERFHAKIK
-632 ILDLEKSFETIIQGI
+632 ILDLEKSFETTIQG
-647 VFKGR
+647 VAFKGR

-659 ADNEMI
+659 ADNEII
-665 LLDYKFKN
+665 LLDYKFKSE
-673 DLKLDNMSKTQR
+673 LKLDNMSDKQR
-685 GGLSPIEIAQ
+685 GSLSPIEIAQ
-695 ISTDYQMAIEI
+695 ISA
-706 AQISTDYQMAI
+706 DYQMAI

-724 LGYKEPIKAFF
+724 LGYKEPIKTFF
-735 YDLRKGELL
+735 YDLRKGKLL
-744 EEDELIL
+744 EEEEPIL
-751 QAKMDHLEF
+751 QAKMDYLKS

-775 SEAKDCEYCSFK
+775 LEVKDCEYCSFK

>member
-58 NSARL
+58 NSARQ

-134 EMIYDRYIKKLEGL
+134 EMIYDRYIKKLEKL

-181 VFERQCLLEAAEL
+181 VFERQCLLEVAEL

-237 PKRQKI
+237 FNDQKI

-251 SYLKQSAL
+251 SYLKQGAL

-316 VKILENLETSG
+316 VKILEDLQTSDFNLSESA
-327 FDLSTSPLLDLE
+327 LLDLE
-339 NLTLALLEQQSS
+339 NITLPLLEQQSS

-372 DTLKNYSLKD
+372 DTLQNYSLKD

-402 GKIQVMDTLETR
+402 GKIRVMDTLETR
-414 GMQFDKIVIVD
+414 GMQFDKVVIMD

-474 ITLSYIESET
+474 VVLSYIESET
-484 SKVSNMLLELN
+484 SKVSNMLLELD

-506 LFAPSLSKDYQEEEI
+506 LFAPTPLKDYQEEEI
-521 KAAIPKDFSFS
+521 KATIPKDFGFS

-554 KESPK
+554 KETPK
-559 DESNSAVGSLL
+559 DENNSTVGSLL

-583 PYVLEERLIWLLET
+583 PYALEERLIWLLET

-632 ILDLEKSFETIIQGI
+632 ILDLEKSFETIIQGV

-659 ADNEMI
+659 ADNEII
-665 LLDYKFKN
+665 LLDYKFKS

-685 GGLSPIEIAQ
+685 EGLNP
-695 ISTDYQMAIEI
+695 IEI

-744 EEDELIL
+744 EEDELVL

-768 EIDFEKT
+768 EIDFGKT
-775 SEAKDCEYCSFK
+775 LEAKDCEYCSFK

>member
-1 MNLEKLFLEKTPLFV
+1 MNLEKLFLEKAPLFV

-36 NAMSMGSF
+36 SAMSMGSF
-44 FEQAFYIPNKKKIP
+44 FEQAFYIPNQKKIP
-58 NSARL
+58 KSARQ

-118 SSKDI
+118 SFKDI

-134 EMIYDRYIKKLEGL
+134 EMIYDRYVKKLEEL
-148 GFYDKIMQEKPAILK
+148 GFYDKIMQKKPTILK

-181 VFERQCLLEAAEL
+181 VFERQCLLEVAEL

-237 PKRQKI
+237 FNDQKI

-259 VLQTIEE
+259 VLQTTEE
-266 YLQKDN
+266 YLQENN

-293 DKNNNLNFA
+293 DRNNNLNFA

-316 VKILENLETSG
+316 VKILEDLETSDL
-327 FDLSTSPLLDLE
+327 DLSGSALLDLE
-339 NLTLALLEQQSS
+339 NITLALLEQQSS
-351 KEKAPLKEAHSQ
+351 KEKASLKEAHSQ

-372 DTLKNYSLKD
+372 DTLQNYSLKD

-402 GKIQVMDTLETR
+402 GKIRVMDTLETR
-414 GMQFDKIVIVD
+414 GMQFDKIVVAD
-425 FNETCVPSLKDCDL
+425 FNETCVPNLKDCDL

-474 ITLSYIESET
+474 VALSYIESET
-484 SKVSNMLLELN
+484 SKVSNMLLELD

-506 LFAPSLSKDYQEEEI
+506 LFETSPLKDYQEEEI

-554 KESPK
+554 KETPK
-559 DESNSAVGSLL
+559 DESNSAVGSLI
-570 HELLKEAYEKDKN
+570 HELLKEAYEKDKT
-583 PYVLEERLIWLLET
+583 PHALEERLIWLLET
-597 RENITPKERLDTL
+597 RENVTPKERLDTL

-617 AFYLKEKERFNTKIK
+617 AFYKKERERFNTEIT
-632 ILDLEKSFETIIQGI
+632 ILDLEKSFETIIQGVI
-647 VFKGR
+647 FKGR

-659 ADNEMI
+659 ADNEII
-665 LLDYKFKN
+665 LLDYKFKS
-673 DLKLDNMSKTQR
+673 DLKLDNMSEKQKKS
-685 GGLSPIEIAQ
+685 LSPIEIAQ
-695 ISTDYQMAIEI
+695 ISTDYQMAI
-706 AQISTDYQMAI
+706 
-717 YAFALKN
+717 YARALKN

-775 SEAKDCEYCSFK
+775 LEVKDCEYCSFK

>member
-1 MNLEKLFLEKTPLFV
+1 MNFEKLFLEKTPLFV

-58 NSARL
+58 NSVCQ

-134 EMIYDRYIKKLEGL
+134 EMIYDCYIKKLEEL
-148 GFYDKIMQEKPAILK
+148 GFYDKIMQEKPTILK

-181 VFERQCLLEAAEL
+181 VFERQCLLEVAEL

-293 DKNNNLNFA
+293 DQNNNLNFA

-327 FDLSTSPLLDLE
+327 FDLSASPLLDLE
-339 NLTLALLEQQSS
+339 NLTLPLLQQQSS
-351 KEKAPLKEAHSQ
+351 KEKAPLKEVHSQ

-402 GKIQVMDTLETR
+402 GKIRVMDTLETR

-484 SKVSNMLLELN
+484 SKASNMLLELN
-495 LHIEPIKDAYT
+495 LNIAPIKDAYT
-506 LFAPSLSKDYQEEEI
+506 LFAPTPLKDYQEEEI

-583 PYVLEERLIWLLET
+583 PYALEERLIWLLET

-610 VALKKIQ
+610 IALKKIQ
-617 AFYLKEKERFNTKIK
+617 AFYLKEKERFKAKIK
-632 ILDLEKSFETIIQGI
+632 ILDLEKSFETTIQG
-647 VFKGR
+647 VAFKGR

-659 ADNEMI
+659 ADNEII
-665 LLDYKFKN
+665 LLDYKFKS

-695 ISTDYQMAIEI
+695 ISTDYQM
-706 AQISTDYQMAI
+706 TI

-724 LGYKEPIKAFF
+724 LGYKGSIKAFF
-735 YDLRKGELL
+735 YDLRKGELV

-775 SEAKDCEYCSFK
+775 LEAKDCEYCSFK

>member
-36 NAMSMGSF
+36 NAMSMGNF

-58 NSARL
+58 NSVRQ

-134 EMIYDRYIKKLEGL
+134 EMIYDRYVKKLEEL
-148 GFYDKIMQEKPAILK
+148 GFYDKIMQEKPTILK

-170 SIEWHLDGFMS
+170 SIEWYLDGFMS
-181 VFERQCLLEAAEL
+181 VFERQCLLEVAEL

-237 PKRQKI
+237 FNDQKI

-266 YLQKDN
+266 YLQQDN

-316 VKILENLETSG
+316 VKILEDLETGG
-327 FDLSTSPLLDLE
+327 FDLSGSALLDLE
-339 NLTLALLEQQSS
+339 NITLALLEQQSS

-402 GKIQVMDTLETR
+402 GKIRVMDTLETR
-414 GMQFDKIVIVD
+414 DMQFDKVVIVD

-474 ITLSYIESET
+474 MALSYIESET
-484 SKVSNMLLELN
+484 SKVSNMLLELD
-495 LHIEPIKDAYT
+495 LPIEPIKDAYT
-506 LFAPSLSKDYQEEEI
+506 LFAPTPLKDYQEEEI
-521 KAAIPKDFSFS
+521 KVAIPKDFSFS

-547 YHYMKRF
+547 YHYIKRF

-583 PYVLEERLIWLLET
+583 PYALEERLIWLLET

-610 VALKKIQ
+610 IALKKIQ
-617 AFYLKEKERFNTKIK
+617 AFYLKERERFKAKIK
-632 ILDLEKSFETIIQGI
+632 ILDLEKSFETTIQG
-647 VFKGR
+647 VAFKGR

-665 LLDYKFKN
+665 LLDYKFKSE
-673 DLKLDNMSKTQR
+673 LKLDNMSKTQR

-695 ISTDYQMAIEI
+695 ISTDYQMAV
-706 AQISTDYQMAI
+706 

-724 LGYKEPIKAFF
+724 LGYKGPIKAFF
-735 YDLRKGELL
+735 YDLRKGELV
-744 EEDELIL
+744 EEDELTL
-751 QAKMDHLEF
+751 QAKMHYLKY

-775 SEAKDCEYCSFK
+775 LEAKDCEYCSFK

>member
-36 NAMSMGSF
+36 SVMSMGNF

-58 NSARL
+58 NSARQ

-118 SSKDI
+118 SFKDI

-237 PKRQKI
+237 FNDQKI

-259 VLQTIEE
+259 VLQTTEE

-293 DKNNNLNFA
+293 DQNNNLNFA

-316 VKILENLETSG
+316 VKILEDLETSG
-327 FDLSTSPLLDLE
+327 FNLSGSALLDLE

-372 DTLKNYSLKD
+372 DTLQNYSLKD

-402 GKIQVMDTLETR
+402 GKIRVMDTLETR
-414 GMQFDKIVIVD
+414 GMQFDKVVIVD

-484 SKVSNMLLELN
+484 SKVSNMLLELD
-495 LHIEPIKDAYT
+495 LHTEPIKDAYT
-506 LFAPSLSKDYQEEEI
+506 LFETSPIKEYQEEEI

-559 DESNSAVGSLL
+559 DENNSVVGSLI

-583 PYVLEERLIWLLET
+583 PYALEERLIWLLET

-617 AFYLKEKERFNTKIK
+617 AFYLKEKERFNTEIT
-632 ILDLEKSFETIIQGI
+632 ILDLEKSFETIIQGVI
-647 VFKGR
+647 FKGR

-659 ADNEMI
+659 ADNEII

-673 DLKLDNMSKTQR
+673 DLKLDNMSEKQR
-685 GGLSPIEIAQ
+685 KSLRP
-695 ISTDYQMAIEI
+695 IEI

-724 LGYKEPIKAFF
+724 LGYKDPIKAFF

-775 SEAKDCEYCSFK
+775 LEVKDCEYCSFK

>member
-58 NSARL
+58 NSVRL

-134 EMIYDRYIKKLEGL
+134 EMIYDRYIKKLEKL

-181 VFERQCLLEAAEL
+181 VFERQCLLEVAEL

-228 KTQKILSQT
+228 KTQKILSQI

-316 VKILENLETSG
+316 VKILEDLEASG
-327 FDLSTSPLLDLE
+327 DLSASPLLDLE

-402 GKIQVMDTLETR
+402 GKIRVMDTLETR

-474 ITLSYIESET
+474 MALSYIESET
-484 SKVSNMLLELN
+484 SKVSNMLLELD

-506 LFAPSLSKDYQEEEI
+506 LFAPSPLKDYQEEEI
-521 KAAIPKDFSFS
+521 KAAIPKDFNFS

-559 DESNSAVGSLL
+559 DENNSAVGSLL

-583 PYVLEERLIWLLET
+583 PYALEERLIWLLET
-597 RENITPKERLDTL
+597 RENITPKERLDAL
-610 VALKKIQ
+610 IALKKIQ
-617 AFYLKEKERFNTKIK
+617 AFYLKEKERFKAKIK
-632 ILDLEKSFETIIQGI
+632 ILDLEKSFETIIQGV

-665 LLDYKFKN
+665 LLDYKFKS
-673 DLKLDNMSKTQR
+673 DLKLDNMSEKQR
-685 GGLSPIEIAQ
+685 ESLSPIEIAQ
-695 ISTDYQMAIEI
+695 ISP
-706 AQISTDYQMAI
+706 DYQMAI

-724 LGYKEPIKAFF
+724 LGYKGPIRAFF
-735 YDLRKGELL
+735 YDLRKGKLL
-744 EEDELIL
+744 EEEEPIL
-751 QAKMDHLEF
+751 QAKMDYLKF

-775 SEAKDCEYCSFK
+775 PEVKNCEYCSFK

>member
-363 IMHQYHLLK
+363 IIHQYHLLK

-402 GKIQVMDTLETR
+402 GKIRVMDTLETR

-559 DESNSAVGSLL
+559 DKSNSAVGSLL

-583 PYVLEERLIWLLET
+583 PYALEERLIQLLET

-610 VALKKIQ
+610 IALKKIQ

-632 ILDLEKSFETIIQGI
+632 ILDLEKSFETTIQGVI
-647 VFKGR
+647 FKGR

-659 ADNEMI
+659 ADNEII
-665 LLDYKFKN
+665 LLDYKFKS
-673 DLKLDNMSKTQR
+673 DLKLDNMNKTQR
-685 GGLSPIEIAQ
+685 GGLS
-695 ISTDYQMAIEI
+695 SIEI

-724 LGYKEPIKAFF
+724 LGYKGPIKAFF

-775 SEAKDCEYCSFK
+775 LEAKDCEYCSFK

>member
-58 NSARL
+58 NSTRL

-134 EMIYDRYIKKLEGL
+134 EMIYDRYIKKLEEL

-181 VFERQCLLEAAEL
+181 VFERQCLLEVAEL

-237 PKRQKI
+237 FNDQKI

-327 FDLSTSPLLDLE
+327 FDLSASPLLDLE
-339 NLTLALLEQQSS
+339 NLTLPLLEQQGS
-351 KEKAPLKEAHSQ
+351 KEKAPLKEVHSQ

-402 GKIQVMDTLETR
+402 GKIRVMDTLETR

-506 LFAPSLSKDYQEEEI
+506 LFAPSPLKDYQEEEI

-538 FLTCKRRFY
+538 FSTCKRRFY

-559 DESNSAVGSLL
+559 DENNSAVGSLL

-583 PYVLEERLIWLLET
+583 PYALEERLIWLLET

-632 ILDLEKSFETIIQGI
+632 ILDLEKSFETIIQGV

-659 ADNEMI
+659 ADNEII
-665 LLDYKFKN
+665 LLDYKFKS
-673 DLKLDNMSKTQR
+673 DLKLDNMSEKQR
-685 GGLSPIEIAQ
+685 KSLRP
-695 ISTDYQMAIEI
+695 IEI

-724 LGYKEPIKAFF
+724 LGYREPIKAFF

-775 SEAKDCEYCSFK
+775 LEVKDCEYCSFK

>member
-1 MNLEKLFLEKTPLFV
+1 MNLEKLFSQKAPLFV

-36 NAMSMGSF
+36 HAMGMGSF

-58 NSARL
+58 NNARQ

-75 EKKSILEGLLLF
+75 EKKSVLEGLLLF

-134 EMIYDRYIKKLEGL
+134 EMIYNRYIKKLEEL

-181 VFERQCLLEAAEL
+181 VFERQCLLEVANL

-237 PKRQKI
+237 FNDQKI

-302 MGLGAKNSPYYTEL
+302 MGLGAKNSPYYAEL
-316 VKILENLETSG
+316 VKILEDLKTS
-327 FDLSTSPLLDLE
+327 DSHLSESALLDLE
-339 NLTLALLEQQSS
+339 NLTLQLLEQQRS

-363 IMHQYHLLK
+363 IMHQFHLLK
-372 DTLKNYSLKD
+372 DALKNYSLKD

-402 GKIQVMDTLETR
+402 GKIRVMDTLETR
-414 GMQFDKIVIVD
+414 GMQFDKVVIAD

-454 LDKKNLQKHYYYQLF
+454 SDKKNLQKHYYYQLF

-474 ITLSYIESET
+474 MVLSYIESET
-484 SKVSNMLLELN
+484 SKASNMLLELD
-495 LHIEPIKDAYT
+495 LHTEPIKDAYT
-506 LFAPSLSKDYQEEEI
+506 LFAPTPLKDYQEEEI
-521 KAAIPKDFSFS
+521 KATIPKDFSFS

-538 FLTCKRRFY
+538 FLTCRRRFY
-547 YHYMKRF
+547 YHYIKRF

-559 DESNSAVGSLL
+559 DESNSTVGSLL

-583 PYVLEERLIWLLET
+583 PYALEERLIWLLET
-597 RENITPKERLDTL
+597 KKITPKERLDTL

-617 AFYLKEKERFNTKIK
+617 AFYIKEIERFNAKIK
-632 ILDLEKSFETIIQGI
+632 ILALEKGFETTIQG
-647 VFKGR
+647 VKFGGR

-659 ADNEMI
+659 ADNEII
-665 LLDYKFKN
+665 LLDYKFKS
-673 DLKLDNMSKTQR
+673 DVKLDNMSKEQR
-685 GGLSPIEIAQ
+685 GDLSPK
-695 ISTDYQMAIEI
+695 EI

-717 YAFALKN
+717 YAFALKS

-744 EEDELIL
+744 EEEEPDL
-751 QAKMDHLEF
+751 QAKMEHLES
-760 SLIPKLKQ
+760 SLIPELKQ

-775 SEAKDCEYCSFK
+775 PEIKDCEYCSFK

>member
-29 QGEGFLP
+29 QGEGFLH
-36 NAMSMGSF
+36 NAMSMGNF

-58 NSARL
+58 NSVRQ

-118 SSKDI
+118 SFKDI

-134 EMIYDRYIKKLEGL
+134 EMIYDRYIKKLEEL
-148 GFYDKIMQEKPAILK
+148 GFYDKIMQEKPTILK

-170 SIEWHLDGFMS
+170 SIEWYLDGFMS
-181 VFERQCLLEAAEL
+181 VFERQCLLEVAEL

-237 PKRQKI
+237 FNDQKI

-251 SYLKQSAL
+251 SYLKQGAL

-327 FDLSTSPLLDLE
+327 FDLSASPLLDLE

-351 KEKAPLKEAHSQ
+351 KEKAPLKEVHSQ

-402 GKIQVMDTLETR
+402 GKIRVMDTLETR

-474 ITLSYIESET
+474 IALSYIESET
-484 SKVSNMLLELN
+484 SKVSNMLLELD
-495 LHIEPIKDAYT
+495 LHIAPIKDAYT
-506 LFAPSLSKDYQEEEI
+506 LFAPSPLKDYQEEEI

-583 PYVLEERLIWLLET
+583 PYALEERLIWLLET
-597 RENITPKERLDTL
+597 KENITPKERLDTL
-610 VALKKIQ
+610 IALKKIQ
-617 AFYLKEKERFNTKIK
+617 AFYVKEKERFNAKIK
-632 ILDLEKSFETIIQGI
+632 ILDLEKSFETIIQG
-647 VFKGR
+647 VAFKGR

-659 ADNEMI
+659 ADNEVI
-665 LLDYKFKN
+665 LLDYKFKS
-673 DLKLDNMSKTQR
+673 DLKLDNMSEKQR
-685 GGLSPIEIAQ
+685 GSLSP
-695 ISTDYQMAIEI
+695 IEI

-724 LGYKEPIKAFF
+724 LGYKGPIKAFF
-735 YDLRKGELL
+735 YDLRKGKLL
-744 EEDELIL
+744 EEEELVL
-751 QAKMDHLEF
+751 KMDHLEF

-775 SEAKDCEYCSFK
+775 LEAKDCEYCSFK

>member
-36 NAMSMGSF
+36 NAMSMGNF

-58 NSARL
+58 KNARQ

-134 EMIYDRYIKKLEGL
+134 EMIYDRYIKKLEEL

-237 PKRQKI
+237 FNDQKI

-251 SYLKQSAL
+251 SYLKQGAL

-293 DKNNNLNFA
+293 DQNNNLNFA

-316 VKILENLETSG
+316 VKILEDLETS
-327 FDLSTSPLLDLE
+327 DLNLSGSTLLDLE
-339 NLTLALLEQQSS
+339 NITLPLLEQQSS

-402 GKIQVMDTLETR
+402 GKIRVMDTLETR

-474 ITLSYIESET
+474 MALSYIESET

-506 LFAPSLSKDYQEEEI
+506 LFAPSPLKDYQEEKI

-532 ASSLNA
+532 SSSLNA

-559 DESNSAVGSLL
+559 DESNGAVGSLL

-583 PYVLEERLIWLLET
+583 PYSLEERLIWLLET

-617 AFYLKEKERFNTKIK
+617 AFYLKEKERFKAKIK
-632 ILDLEKSFETIIQGI
+632 ILDLEKSFETIIQGVI
-647 VFKGR
+647 FKGR

-659 ADNEMI
+659 ADNEII

-685 GGLSPIEIAQ
+685 V
-695 ISTDYQMAIEI
+695 
-706 AQISTDYQMAI
+706 STDYQMAI

-744 EEDELIL
+744 EEEEPIL

-775 SEAKDCEYCSFK
+775 LETKDCEYCSFK

>member
-1 MNLEKLFLEKTPLFV
+1 MNLEKLFLEKAPLFV

-58 NSARL
+58 NSTRL

-134 EMIYDRYIKKLEGL
+134 EMIYDRYIKKLEEL
-148 GFYDKIMQEKPAILK
+148 GFYDKIMQEKPTILK

-266 YLQKDN
+266 YLQQDN

-316 VKILENLETSG
+316 VKILEDLETGG
-327 FDLSTSPLLDLE
+327 FDLSASPLLDLE

-351 KEKAPLKEAHSQ
+351 KEKVPLKEVHSQ

-372 DTLKNYSLKD
+372 DMLQNYSLKD

-402 GKIQVMDTLETR
+402 GKIRVMDTLETR

-484 SKVSNMLLELN
+484 SKASNMLLELN

-506 LFAPSLSKDYQEEEI
+506 LFAPSPLKDYQEEEI

-583 PYVLEERLIWLLET
+583 PYALEERLIQLLKT

-610 VALKKIQ
+610 IALKKIQ
-617 AFYLKEKERFNTKIK
+617 AFYLKEKERFKAKIK
-632 ILDLEKSFETIIQGI
+632 ILDLEKSFETTIQG
-647 VFKGR
+647 VAFKGH

-659 ADNEMI
+659 ADNEII
-665 LLDYKFKN
+665 LLDYKFKS

-685 GGLSPIEIAQ
+685 EGLSP
-695 ISTDYQMAIEI
+695 IEI

-724 LGYKEPIKAFF
+724 LGYKGPIKAFF
-735 YDLRKGELL
+735 YDLRKGELV

-768 EIDFEKT
+768 EMVFEKT
-775 SEAKDCEYCSFK
+775 LEAKDCEYCSFK